1 MKKQKSTLENLVTK
15 FNKTSYWVSRVDKDV
30 EVTLEEAEYAK
41 EHEDEVRLA
50 FEEAAEKRGSKYH
63 SIPYFNVKDEIIEMV
78 LEA

>member
-30 EVTLEEAEYAK
+30 EVTPEEAEYAK

-50 FEEAAEKRGSKYH
+50 FEEAAKKRGSRYRW
-63 SIPYFNVKDEIIEMV
+63 IPHFRVVDDTIELV
-78 LEA
+78 LEC

>member
-1 MKKQKSTLENLVTK
+1 MKKEKSILENLVTK

-30 EVTLEEAEYAK
+30 EVTPEEAEYAK

-50 FEEAAEKRGSKYH
+50 FEEAAKKRGSRYRF
-63 SIPYFNVKDEIIEMV
+63 IPYFGVKDDTIELV